1 MNGKQLKNSIL
12 QWAIQGKLVPP
23 VCRQAGKTLMTN
35 PVPREKGK
43 ECWFTYVIEC
53 EDGSFYKGFTDN
65 LLRCYQQH
73 CNGTGADYT
82 KTHKPKQ
89 LYYWEMHYSKEAALQ
104 REKYLKSG
112 VGREWFKKEVVDKPE
127 NFEPASVLLEKI
139 RQEKERLIKEKKI
152 KRDKNASIIYRGE
165 DNSYYEKMLATGEVK
180 CIDEEV
186 PFEIPQG
193 WEWTRIGNIF
203 NHTSGKQQS
212 SSNKGGGTPQKFI
225 TTSNLYWGH
234 FILDNVKVMNFTDEE
249 IKTCSAT
256 KGDLLVCEGGAGYGR
271 SAIWNEDYDICL
283 QNHVHRL
290 RPCVSGICEY
300 VYHFIYLLKESNNLA
315 SVGTAMPGLS
325 ANRLK
330 GLLLPFPPL
339 SEQRRIVAKLAELLP
354 QIEKYNNVQNKLD
367 ELNTTIKDCLK
378 KSILQEAIQGKLVPQ
393 LAEEGRAQELLEQIK
408 AEKRKLVKEGK
419 LKKSALSDSVIFGGD
434 DNKYC
439 EKIGKSVQCIDE
451 EIPFEIP
458 ESWVWCKFQD
468 IANSELG
475 KTMNKASDKG
485 GEVPYLCSIN
495 VYWDKVDLSNVKV
508 APFSIAEKEKYLLQ
522 KGDLLICEGGE
533 VGRCAIWSNDKT
545 MYYQNALHRVR
556 FYGDISSKFIQN
568 VIRSYKT
575 MGIIDKNSKG
585 MTIKHFTKTALNSL
599 YVPLPPFQEQ
609 QRIVAQIEKLFEQLH

>member
-12 QWAIQGKLVPP
+12 QWAIQGKLVPQDP
-23 VCRQAGKTLMTN
+23 N
-35 PVPREKGK
+35 
-43 ECWFTYVIEC
+43 
-53 EDGSFYKGFTDN
+53 D
-65 LLRCYQQH
+65 
-73 CNGTGADYT
+73 
-82 KTHKPKQ
+82 
-89 LYYWEMHYSKEAALQ
+89 
-104 REKYLKSG
+104 
-112 VGREWFKKEVVDKPE
+112 
-127 NFEPASVLLEKI
+127 EPASVLLDKI

-165 DNSYYEKMLATGEVK
+165 DNSYYEKLLATGEVK

-193 WEWTRIGNIF
+193 WEWCRMGSIGDWGAGATPAKSNPDYYGGSILWLRTGELNNGIVYASEIKVTKKALQECSLRMNRIGDVLIAMYGA
-203 NHTSGKQQS
+203 TIGKVAIVGKELTTNQACCACTPFGIYNYFLFFFLMGSQIDFIK
-212 SSNKGGGTPQKFI
+212 KG
-225 TTSNLYWGH
+225 
-234 FILDNVKVMNFTDEE
+234 
-249 IKTCSAT
+249 
-256 KGDLLVCEGGAGYGR
+256 EGGAQPNISR
-271 SAIWNEDYDICL
+271 EKL
-283 QNHVHRL
+283 
-290 RPCVSGICEY
+290 VSHLMPIPPLTEQY
-300 VYHFIYLLKESNNLA
+300 RIVEKIQYLL
-315 SVGTAMPGLS
+315 
-325 ANRLK
+325 
-330 GLLLPFPPL
+330 PL
-339 SEQRRIVAKLAELLP
+339 V
-354 QIEKYNNVQNKLD
+354 EKYSDSQILQDKLNA
-367 ELNTTIKDCLK
+367 EIKDKLR
-378 KSILQEAIQGKLVPQ
+378 KSILQEAIQGKLVLQ
-393 LAEEGRAQELLEQIK
+393 IAEEGSAQELLERIK
-408 AEKRKLVKEGK
+408 EEKRKLVKEGK
-419 LKKSALSDSVIFGGD
+419 LRKSALNDSAIFRGD

-485 GEVPYLCSIN
+485 SEVPYLCSIN

-556 FYGDISSKFIQN
+556 FYGNTSSKFIQN

-599 YVPLPPFQEQ
+599 YIPLPPFQEQ
-609 QRIVAQIEKLFEQLH
+609 QRIVAQIEKLFEQLR